1 MNKEQFIETYCHN
14 CGTQRCEGIG
24 TEWFEGCPKRWNLN
38 DYGDVAAE
46 IERLNK
52 KIMELGYKLMNKT
65 PITKIKETDEKYD
78 FADVKS
84 SKHTRNRARTLRWI
98 KRKQNRKV
106 RRVLKKEMGD
116 EE

>member
-1 MNKEQFIETYCHN
+1 MK
-14 CGTQRCEGIG
+14 
-24 TEWFEGCPKRWNLN
+24 
-38 DYGDVAAE
+38 A
-46 IERLNK
+46 
-52 KIMELGYKLMNKT
+52 

-78 FADVKS
+78 FADVKY
-84 SKHTRNRARTLRWI
+84 SKHTRNRARTLRWL